1 MNNQKKFILLFG
13 IVFAVI
19 IGLIEL
25 ILYIS
30 CTDDIL
36 CFGLLVIPL
45 LPGTLL
51 NLSGT
56 ISIIVS
62 LLFWFLLGSLIGFL
76 VYKLKKKF
84 DTIL

>member
-1 MNNQKKFILLFG
+1 MKNPKKIILLFG
-13 IVFAVI
+13 IIFTTI

-25 ILYIS
+25 SLYNF

-36 CFGLLVIPL
+36 CFGLLIIPL

-51 NLSGT
+51 NLNGD

-62 LLFWFLLGSLIGFL
+62 LIFWFLLGSLIGVL
-76 VYKLKKKF
+76 IYRLRK
-84 DTIL
+84 